1 MPKMVSEITQGAS
14 FEFSSDD
21 TAASA
26 QTARVFRLIKTEPA
40 EYINIPLACGV
51 PIGSEHPAES
61 GLFCTSF
68 SVAYE
73 GESRMVL
80 LATFNYRTTPSQSSS
95 DGNKDPKNDAPD
107 IRPANWYTTS
117 SIIEVPAQTWEFSSG
132 GSGLSNPDLAA
143 ALAGG
148 PTATINPVGDLYEV
162 VTKPTA
168 VVTIHIDQWENED
181 PTKHCL
187 HVGKTNNKT
196 ELLGSLSMA
205 RRTIMF
211 RGVQSRPATESWGGV
226 LYRGWNCSY
235 EFLYKPNICEYHFG
249 AIGLNVVN
257 VTKAP
262 VGWDVLQP
270 LSGFNV
276 RAFNPAGAAAEKDP
290 YGQPLK
296 TYGSEATGNQ
306 VPGQIVGTGN
316 DGQQLALPDGI
327 AVGDKVRATVKIG
340 ITGGYTGQRPSAQP
354 IPLNPD
360 GTPRAET
367 ADPKVIV
374 FRYKVTEEIDFKT
387 TFKLRLY

>member
-14 FEFSSDD
+14 FEFSADD

-51 PIGSEHPAES
+51 QIGSEHPAES

-276 RAFNPAGAAAEKDP
+276 KAFDPANAAAEKDP

-296 TYGSEATGNQ
+296 TNEQT
-306 VPGQIVGTGN
+306 GQIVEP
-316 DGQQLALPDGI
+316 LALLDQPPI
-327 AVGDKVRATVKIG
+327 AAGDKVRAMVRVG
-340 ITGGYTGQRPSAQP
+340 LRGGYTGQRPSAQP

-374 FRYKVTEEIDFKT
+374 FRYKVTEEIDFKN